1 MEIRSVDKE
10 LIPKINKTMGFELTA
25 DQINFITKGINTY
38 PVNTRQ
44 LGRTTA
50 YIIKLALDDMVIDL
64 NDIRYY
70 ADRRG
75 NYEYNMYFRQE
86 FVRIYCLLRDNGLK
100 VCTILDKNIKPLERS
115 ALFFGGEKIEKDNS
129 ETQCHTHYRL

>member
-10 LIPKINKTMGFELTA
+10 LIPKINKAIGLELTA

-75 NYEYNMYFRQE
+75 NYEYNMHFRQE

-100 VCTILDKNIKPLERS
+100 VCTILDRDIKPLERS
-115 ALFFGGEKIEKDNS
+115 VLFFGGEKIEKDNS